1 MFSIFKKDP
10 VKKLNKLYEAKLEQA
25 MHAQRNGDIQSYA
38 MITAEAEKISV
49 QIQALENTTKPIG

>member
-25 MHAQRNGDIQSYA
+25 MKSQRNGDIKSYS
-38 MITAEAEKISV
+38 MITAEAENIAL
-49 QIQALENTTKPIG
+49 QIKELEDSTKK